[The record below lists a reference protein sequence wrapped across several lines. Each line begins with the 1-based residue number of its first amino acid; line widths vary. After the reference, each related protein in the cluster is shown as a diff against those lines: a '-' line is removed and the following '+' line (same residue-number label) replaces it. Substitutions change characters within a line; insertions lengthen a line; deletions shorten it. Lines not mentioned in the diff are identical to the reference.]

1 MKKQY
6 LTGLAVMAAGLFMGL
21 VLAPAGTAYAEE
33 AGTQVLSGEIG
44 TLEIDPGVTKVIL
57 SGVTQK
63 TGEELDLT
71 GNAVL
76 EIAEGTEN
84 TLGGLSTSGNLQIT
98 GSGDLTSGPIVSFG
112 DLLVFDETGTI
123 TLKDGSICSLT
134 GDIIFNSGDMTIETS
149 EESVFPIM
157 TYDGSVY
164 VNGGSIDV
172 TGVVGGFYAGTKIE
186 LNGGKVAADA
196 GESAAFMAGRGET
209 GSVTVSETF
218 GLENGMY
225 PAEGASDEEGVF
237 VSTISTSDGKV
248 ASSTAGEGPDD
259 TEAIRA
265 AEERLGQAMTAE
277 TTAGTGETADP
288 TPTEEAESSE
298 AQVTDTPESSQ
309 VEETSSSE
317 ALAEPTEETAS
328 PTAEPTQAAEKK
340 SGFSVLVIVLI
351 CLVGAAAA
359 AAIGLG
365 VSRKKAGNKKK
376 RKGKK

>member
-1 MKKQY
+1 
-6 LTGLAVMAAGLFMGL
+6 MGL

-44 TLEIDPGVTKVIL
+44 TLEIDPGVTRIIL

-196 GESAAFMAGRGET
+196 
-209 GSVTVSETF
+209 
-218 GLENGMY
+218 
-225 PAEGASDEEGVF
+225 
-237 VSTISTSDGKV
+237 
-248 ASSTAGEGPDD
+248 
-259 TEAIRA
+259 
-265 AEERLGQAMTAE
+265 
-277 TTAGTGETADP
+277 
-288 TPTEEAESSE
+288 
-298 AQVTDTPESSQ
+298 
-309 VEETSSSE
+309 
-317 ALAEPTEETAS
+317 
-328 PTAEPTQAAEKK
+328 
-340 SGFSVLVIVLI
+340 
-351 CLVGAAAA
+351 
-359 AAIGLG
+359 
-365 VSRKKAGNKKK
+365 
-376 RKGKK
+376 

>member
-1 MKKQY
+1 
-6 LTGLAVMAAGLFMGL
+6 MGL

-44 TLEIDPGVTKVIL
+44 TLEIDPGVTRIIL

-218 GLENGMY
+218 SLENGMY

-259 TEAIRA
+259 TEAIRS

-298 AQVTDTPESSQ
+298 VQETDTQESSQ
-309 VEETSSSE
+309 AEETSSSE

-340 SGFSVLVIVLI
+340 SGLSVLVIVLI